1 MLFSYRYMVGY
12 IPQAE
17 VGLSKTDYAL
27 VGASSSAIARVVSQP
42 LDVLKIRFQVIKGEW
57 YSSSLEG
64 LYIITPDIFCSF

>member
-1 MLFSYRYMVGY
+1 MILFSYRYMVGY

-42 LDVLKIRFQVIKGEW
+42 LDVLKIRFQVI
-57 YSSSLEG
+57 
-64 LYIITPDIFCSF
+64 